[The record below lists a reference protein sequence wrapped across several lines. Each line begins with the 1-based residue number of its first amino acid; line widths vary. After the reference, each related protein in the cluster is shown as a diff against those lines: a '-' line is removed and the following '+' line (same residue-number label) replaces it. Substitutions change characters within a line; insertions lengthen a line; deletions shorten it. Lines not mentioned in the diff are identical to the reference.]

1 MFWAMSWAA
10 ADCGIAPASMA
21 AARVVFAQQPKVMAR
36 LPGSLVHMRA
46 DLACEL
52 EQALLNDNRHLAGE
66 RKRLLTLGKDPHVP
80 IILVLGRSQL
90 RPRFL
95 VARRPL
101 LELPQLSALPFDL
114 ARPRFLTPL
123 EALDAVHHG
132 DAVIIDRA
140 EQAGE

>member
-1 MFWAMSWAA
+1 MT
-10 ADCGIAPASMA
+10 
-21 AARVVFAQQPKVMAR
+21 AARVAFAQRLRVMAR
-36 LPGSLVHMRA
+36 PEGSLGRMGA
-46 DLACEL
+46 DLAGEL
-52 EQALLNDNRHLAGE
+52 KQPLLDDNRHLAGE
-66 RKRLLTLGKDPHVP
+66 RKRLLTLGKDPNVP

-95 VARRPL
+95 VARCPL

-114 ARPRFLTPL
+114 GRPRFLTPL